1 MPATSRRTLYW
12 TVIFTAIDLIGAPQY
27 DADEYPDDWPNPEPA
42 TALAPQVG
50 FTHTAPGF
58 Q

>member
-1 MPATSRRTLYW
+1 MPATSGRTLYW
-12 TVIFTAIDLIGAPQY
+12 IVILNASGLIGASQY

-42 TALAPQVG
+42 TAFAPQVG
-50 FTHTAPGF
+50 FTHAAPGF